1 MVEHTSNYL
10 TLADLIY
17 MYRLYCQSTRIIWI
31 INAAGIRHKGAFKM
45 RKVKL
50 NNSFLFVLNIEQPAY
65 AYSGCIGAGGMPM
78 GGTYRYTRQYT
89 ENES

>member
-1 MVEHTSNYL
+1 M
-10 TLADLIY
+10 
-17 MYRLYCQSTRIIWI
+17 
-31 INAAGIRHKGAFKM
+31 NAAGMRPKRAFRKG
-45 RKVKL
+45 KVKL
-50 NNSFLFVLNIEQPAY
+50 SNSFLFALNIEQPAY

>member
-1 MVEHTSNYL
+1 MRPT
-10 TLADLIY
+10 
-17 MYRLYCQSTRIIWI
+17 Q
-31 INAAGIRHKGAFKM
+31 AFKM
-45 RKVKL
+45 SKVKL

-78 GGTYRYTRQYT
+78 GGTYKNTRQYT